1 MTGVEARKLDRDSLD
16 DGKSLQAISLTRQH
30 QQKVRDC
37 QSVQPDGILT
47 ERQRAD
53 LANMVY
59 LTNSDLAESLKL
71 MSIPPKTIEIHLT
84 ENETNIN
91 EHADESK
98 LTEQHKNS
106 SQAMMKSATPM

>member
-1 MTGVEARKLDRDSLD
+1 
-16 DGKSLQAISLTRQH
+16 
-30 QQKVRDC
+30 
-37 QSVQPDGILT
+37 
-47 ERQRAD
+47 
-53 LANMVY
+53 MVY

-98 LTEQHKNS
+98 LTE
-106 SQAMMKSATPM
+106 